1 MGGVRD
7 AVTHLAMHRTVLT
20 KNYLVPNASR
30 TEAEKCYL
38 KQVFDDSFSVSKEL
52 WMACIDS
59 HSEL

>member
-1 MGGVRD
+1 
-7 AVTHLAMHRTVLT
+7 MHRTVLT

-30 TEAEKCYL
+30 TEAEKYYL
-38 KQVFDDSFSVSKEL
+38 KQVFDGSLSVSKEL